1 MAKRRYATTGALVL
15 IVGVG
20 ATFGIH
26 RVLEAPKAQSRIV
39 TRQVV
44 VALEDI
50 PDGRAIEH
58 ASVTV
63 ALWPRV
69 TVPAGAYEIVDS
81 VTGRITRTRIFRG
94 EVIVR
99 GRLLAP

>member
-15 IVGVG
+15 IVVVG

-26 RVLEAPKAQSRIV
+26 SALEAPKAQRGV
-39 TRQVV
+39 ATRQVV

-50 PDGRAIEH
+50 PDGRAIEP

-69 TVPAGAYEIVDS
+69 TVPAGAYEVVDS

-99 GRLLAP
+99 GRLLTP